1 MRNRSERLQPGRRSL
16 WWIVL
21 LLLLLLLWLI
31 MAYLRGVWP
40 FSPAAEYPPEAF
52 FMQDQVVVTGSQP
65 DVDAAMAAMP
75 VGMVQLQ
82 ERLEMDE
89 MLNGQPCP
97 GLPAGGRVVDLY
109 QMTGSDD
116 TVAEVIAAVQNAA
129 GSSGDVTA
137 EPNWLAGAP
146 WEIEGSPWEIE
157 GSPWEIEGSG
167 GGGVA
172 PAALPADYQEQ
183 WAWQPPAINLQGGQ
197 LPVTGAGVRVGIFD
211 TSPFDAPALGAPPA
225 VQPITWVG
233 QPIPLSLLVLHPQPA
248 ATLPAEDEGYAQD
261 LSNHGLFVAGLV
273 YAVAPGS
280 QIELIRV
287 LGSDNRGDLFTLNR
301 EMARFISETTQAGV
315 IGTVMNLS
323 LGLRIPPEEADFG
336 LPDQVQSLREILA
349 IARCREIVVVAAAG
363 NHSAG
368 MDTPEPPTLPAA
380 WSSVIGVA
388 ASNRANSRAC
398 FSNQGDVAA
407 PGGDGNSMAECVPQL
422 AECAGPNCPYAL
434 VGPVLM
440 PPAETGYT
448 YWTGSSFAAPLVSG
462 LAALVL
468 EMGQGQMTAADVQ
481 AIIECGAR
489 PGDRYLG
496 SGVINVRRTLTQC
509 MGLTRGQTGGN

>member
-1 MRNRSERLQPGRRSL
+1 MHNRSERLQPGRRSL

-21 LLLLLLLWLI
+21 LLLLLLLWLLL
-31 MAYLRGVWP
+31 AYLRGVWP
-40 FSPAAEYPPEAF
+40 FNYPAEAYPPEAF
-52 FMQDQVVVTGSQP
+52 FMQDQVVVSGAQAE
-65 DVDAAMAAMP
+65 VEAAIAALP
-75 VGMVQLQ
+75 AGMVQLQ
-82 ERLEMDE
+82 ERLVVDE
-89 MLNGQPCP
+89 MLGGQPCP
-97 GLPAGGRVVDLY
+97 GLPAGGRVIDLY
-109 QMTGSDD
+109 QMGNPDD
-116 TVAEVIAAVQNAA
+116 SVAGVIEAIENAA
-129 GSSGDVTA
+129 GSGGEVTA
-137 EPNWLAGAP
+137 EPNWVAGAP

-167 GGGVA
+167 GGGTP
-172 PAALPADYQEQ
+172 PAAQPADYQEQ
-183 WAWQPPAINLQGGQ
+183 WAWQPEAINLQGAD

-211 TSPFDAPALGAPPA
+211 TSPFDTPAPGEPA
-225 VQPITWVG
+225 AVMPVSWVG
-233 QPIPLSLLVLHPQPA
+233 QPSPLSLLVRHPEPA
-248 ATLPAEDEGYAQD
+248 ATLPPEEGSTPD
-261 LSNHGLFVAGLV
+261 LSNHGLFIAGLV

-280 QIELIRV
+280 SIELIRV

-301 EMARFISETTQAGV
+301 EMARFISEAGQMDA
-315 IGTVMNLS
+315 IGTVLNLS
-323 LGLRIPPEEADFG
+323 LGLRIPPEEAGFG
-336 LPDQVQSLREILA
+336 LPDQVQSLRDILA
-349 IARCREIVVVAAAG
+349 VARCREMVVVAAAG

-368 MDTPEPPTLPAA
+368 LDSPEPPTLPAG
-380 WSSVIGVA
+380 WRSVIGVA
-388 ASNRANSRAC
+388 ASNQANTRAC

-407 PGGDGNSMAECVPQL
+407 PGGDGSSMDECVPQL
-422 AECAGPNCPYAL
+422 AQCQGPNCPYAL

-496 SGVINVRRTLTQC
+496 SGVVNVRRTLEEC
-509 MGLTRGQTGGN
+509 MGLPGRLQ